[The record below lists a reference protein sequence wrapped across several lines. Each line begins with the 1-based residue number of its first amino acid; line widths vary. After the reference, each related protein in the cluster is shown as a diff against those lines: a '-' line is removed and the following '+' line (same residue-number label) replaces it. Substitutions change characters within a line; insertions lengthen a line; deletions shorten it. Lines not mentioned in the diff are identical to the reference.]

1 MNSQERKI
9 KVIKTILAIT
19 DFSKSSTNA
28 ILFAADIFKD
38 SDIRVKLLN
47 VFENPDDEG
56 LMLISIGD
64 ILSKRSEDSLELQSS
79 EIASILKEKNLD
91 ISTYSAS
98 GKLKKIIGNLAQ
110 SEDISL
116 IVTGIPDNKYPCKEP
131 NNTPLLFMG
140 QSRHPVLMV
149 PENCSSKTVNN
160 ILILSFDAHLPENKI
175 DTSLEKMVNHDRIS
189 KTIITLNEKN
199 VDNEKISS
207 IYTSLKENRADM
219 LVVVP
224 SASDKLDRALLDY
237 QIQELYPTLA
247 SVLNC

>member
-1 MNSQERKI
+1 MSTIERK
-9 KVIKTILAIT
+9 KKEDKTLLAIT

-38 SDIRVKLLN
+38 FSIRFKLLN

-64 ILSKRSEDSLELQSS
+64 ILSKKSEDSLKNQSA

-98 GKLKKIIGNLAQ
+98 GKLKKIIGRLAQ
-110 SEDISL
+110 SEDINL
-116 IVTGIPDNKYPCKEP
+116 IVTGIPANKYPCKEP

-160 ILILSFDAHLPENKI
+160 ILILNLDAHLPENKI
-175 DTSLEKMVNHDRIS
+175 DISFERMINHDHIN

-199 VDNEKISS
+199 MDNEKISS
-207 IYTSLKENRADM
+207 IYTSLKENHADM
-219 LVVVP
+219 LVVV
-224 SASDKLDRALLDY
+224 SSVGDKLDRALLDY
-237 QIQELYPTLA
+237 QIQELCPTTA
-247 SVLNC
+247 SLLNC